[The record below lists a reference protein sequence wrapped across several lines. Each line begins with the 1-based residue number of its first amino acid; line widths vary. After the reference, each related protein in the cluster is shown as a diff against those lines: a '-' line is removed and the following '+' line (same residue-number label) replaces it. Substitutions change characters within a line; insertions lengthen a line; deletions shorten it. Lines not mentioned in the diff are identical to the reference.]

1 MTSGKPRTPANK
13 DSMRDLM
20 RDVMIRNT
28 RSLVD
33 VKLPPRHATTLRVDP
48 SDEERACYLELT
60 GLVAEAHRKATTQER
75 MALRYL
81 LSAAGSTAS
90 TAAGARAAVE
100 SRNGDREWRN
110 GGSCRSAT
118 PHRAEQQEQAL
129 VELLRR
135 NPNER

>member
-90 TAAGARAAVE
+90 TAAGAIARRIE
-100 SRNGDREWRN
+100 SRGGNREM
-110 GGSCRSAT
+110 
-118 PHRAEQQEQAL
+118 AEVAGA
-129 VELLRR
+129 LRR
-135 NPNER
+135 IAPSSKSRRSSNCCAAIRMKR

>member
-1 MTSGKPRTPANK
+1 
-13 DSMRDLM
+13 MRDLM

-90 TAAGARAAVE
+90 TAAGAIARRIE
-100 SRNGDREWRN
+100 SRNGNREGRECLQERYA
-110 GGSCRSAT
+110 GIAPSSKSRRSSNCCDAI
-118 PHRAEQQEQAL
+118 RMK
-129 VELLRR
+129 R
-135 NPNER
+135 